1 MTAHICISTRNQT
14 INLIPALQMGAEKV
28 YILSS
33 EEAGKQHWTA
43 NLKLVCSRKN
53 LPVEIIP
60 ISPEEEISPDKMAEA
75 VLPKLKGIEFYWNIG
90 GGKKSMTLGLIRAYQ
105 KCARKGSSRNHLI
118 YTENKPYELV
128 IYEGMAYVEKIPMD
142 HFLTIED
149 ILNLYGYT
157 CGGTGERLSTKKFE
171 DWVGPFARYYVQNP
185 HFQEMVCNIFSPKV
199 TEGKN
204 KEPLVDSI
212 RRVLESHRPNFEAAM
227 AEAPDFDQNAKGNI
241 RAAAEKYCQQNKEKR
256 DIDGIL
262 SSCNEFYWRII
273 KKQLIQKL
281 ADELKAPYVPLLKS
295 SLSKSKKDELTRIFK
310 ECRIKVHDPGRG
322 FISGNLKLP
331 KAPGYLFEDLVAHE
345 FRRVLQQDKYERFLE
360 HAYLGVKTFPLEYDV
375 DGQAIMPCEL
385 KANQTDDEFDITMVM
400 PWGVLYL
407 FEVKTHYGEGGD
419 VLKSLRDS
427 ASLKSGEFARTV
439 LIDHLLK
446 KLERSDG
453 TFPSYFPEQL
463 VRKRELIQALRMQAW
478 SFDEIAS
485 NLPGLLSK

>member
-1 MTAHICISTRNQT
+1 MAAHICISTRNQT

-43 NLKLVCSRKN
+43 NLKLVCDRKN
-53 LPVEIIP
+53 LPLDIIRV
-60 ISPEEEISPDKMAEA
+60 SPEEEVSPDKMAEA
-75 VLPKLKGIEFYWNIG
+75 VLPRLKETELYWNIG

-105 KCARKGSSRNHLI
+105 ERARKSSSKNHLI
-118 YTENKPYELV
+118 YTENNPYEIV
-128 IYEGMAYVEKIPMD
+128 IYDGMAYVEKIPMA

-157 CGGTGERLSTKKFE
+157 CGGTGEKLSTKKFE
-171 DWVGPFARYYVQNP
+171 DWVDPFARYYVQNP
-185 HFQEMVCNIFSPKV
+185 HFQEVVCNIFSPKV

-212 RRVLESHRPNFEAAM
+212 RRVLESHRPNSEAVM
-227 AEAPDFDQNAKGNI
+227 VEAPDFDQNAKGNI
-241 RAAAEKYCQQNKEKR
+241 RAAAEKYCHQNKEKR

-281 ADELKAPYVPLLKS
+281 ADELKTPSMPLLKTD
-295 SLSKSKKDELTRIFK
+295 LSEFRKEEVAGIVK
-310 ECRIKVHDPGRG
+310 ECGIKVHDPRRG

-331 KAPGYLFEDLVAHE
+331 KGPGYLFEDLVAHE
-345 FRRVLQQDKYERFLE
+345 FLRVLQQEKFVRFLE
-360 HAYLGVKTFPLEYDV
+360 HAYLGVKTFPLEYDA
-375 DGQAIMPCEL
+375 GEQAILPREL
-385 KANQTDDEFDITMVM
+385 KANKGDDEFDITMVM

-427 ASLKSGEFARTV
+427 ASLKSGVFARTV

-446 KLERSDG
+446 KSEKANG
-453 TFPSYFPEQL
+453 TFPSYFPEPL

-478 SFDEIAS
+478 GFDEIAS
-485 NLPGLLSK
+485 KLPGLLSK